1 MILLSFLIVSGIISL
16 DDEFIELTEQFTTG
30 LLVGFTGNVAEDLI
44 YQTATS
50 ASLDST
56 DEDCN
61 DDTDID
67 LLTFSSNFNS
77 FFTFFS
83 TVGGDL
89 AFDTIES
96 FTAVS
101 SALTG
106 LFIIGL
112 DNALSESYNSTLAAW
127 LWPFFTILE
136 LLTIVF
142 RCISLSIRITSNG
155 LAGHILLSLITL
167 GLILLMEFALFW
179 VLPIIVFLLGS
190 LTFIIQ
196 IIELLVT
203 CIQSYVWAILSISYS
218 NTVS

>member
-1 MILLSFLIVSGIISL
+1 MLLLSFLIISSIISI
-16 DDEFIELTEQFTTG
+16 DDEFIEMTEQFTSTF
-30 LLVGFTGNVAEDLI
+30 LVGFTGNVAEDLI

-67 LLTFSSNFNS
+67 LIIFSSNFNS

-101 SALTG
+101 AAMTG

-112 DNALSESYNSTLAAW
+112 DNALSESYNATLAAW
-127 LWPFFTILE
+127 L
-136 LLTIVF
+136 
-142 RCISLSIRITSNG
+142 
-155 LAGHILLSLITL
+155 
-167 GLILLMEFALFW
+167 
-179 VLPIIVFLLGS
+179 
-190 LTFIIQ
+190 
-196 IIELLVT
+196 
-203 CIQSYVWAILSISYS
+203 
-218 NTVS
+218 

>member
-1 MILLSFLIVSGIISL
+1 MLLLSFLIVSSIISI
-16 DDEFIELTEQFTTG
+16 DDDFIEITEQFTSNF
-30 LLVGFTGNVAEDLI
+30 LVGFTGNIAEDLI

-67 LLTFSSNFNS
+67 LIIFSCNFNS

-101 SALTG
+101 AALTG

-112 DNALSESYNSTLAAW
+112 DNALSESYNATLAAW

-136 LLTIVF
+136 LLTVIF
-142 RCISLSIRITSNG
+142 RCISLAIRITSNG
-155 LAGHILLSLITL
+155 LAGHILLGLITL
-167 GLILLMEFALFW
+167 GFTLVAEFALFW
-179 VLPIIVFLLGS
+179 VLPVIILIVGA

>member
-1 MILLSFLIVSGIISL
+1 MLLLIFLIISCIVSL
-16 DDEFIELTEQFTTG
+16 DDEFIEFTEQFTTG
-30 LLVGFTGNVAEDLI
+30 LLVGFTGNVAEDLM
-44 YQTATS
+44 YQTAVS

-56 DEDCN
+56 YEECN

-112 DNALSESYNSTLAAW
+112 DNALSESYNSTLAA
-127 LWPFFTILE
+127 
-136 LLTIVF
+136 
-142 RCISLSIRITSNG
+142 
-155 LAGHILLSLITL
+155 
-167 GLILLMEFALFW
+167 
-179 VLPIIVFLLGS
+179 
-190 LTFIIQ
+190 
-196 IIELLVT
+196 
-203 CIQSYVWAILSISYS
+203 
-218 NTVS
+218 